1 MSNGVANTAIY
12 RSAVPTR
19 TKRKQGLLRRAL
31 KSRRTMIGMMM
42 TGLILALAFLGP
54 LVAPHSPTDFV
65 AAPFSPAGI
74 GGPFGTDNLG
84 RDVLSRFLAG
94 GQTLMILALLGTALG
109 VSLGALIGV
118 VAAYHRGWL
127 DEALMRTGDV
137 ALAFPQIVLALL
149 FLSIIGPQ
157 LWLLV
162 LMVAL
167 GHLPRVA
174 RVVRGAAMSV
184 VERDFIKAA
193 ESVGIP
199 RWRIVVGEIVPNI
212 SSTLAVEFGLRL
224 TYSIGLVAGLSFL
237 GLGMQ
242 PPTPDWGLMINENRI
257 ALTVSPWSVTLPV
270 IAIAVLTVGTNLV
283 TDGLAKAAIGS
294 DEGVTV

>member
-1 MSNGVANTAIY
+1 MSVDTLRVA
-12 RSAVPTR
+12 AVPAVPVRAR
-19 TKRKQGLLRRAL
+19 TGLLARAL
-31 KSRRTMIGMMM
+31 RIRRTRVG
-42 TGLILALAFLGP
+42 LALSLVVLVVAFLGP
-54 LVAPHSPTDFV
+54 LFAPHSPTEFV
-65 AAPFSPAGI
+65 APPFSPAGL

-94 GQTLMILALLGTALG
+94 GRTLMILAILATVVG
-109 VSLGALIGV
+109 VGLGAAVGV
-118 VAAYHRGWL
+118 LAAYTRGWV
-127 DEALMRTGDV
+127 DELLMRTGDV

-149 FLSIIGPQ
+149 FLSIIGPK

-162 LMVAL
+162 LMVGL

-174 RVVRGAAMSV
+174 RVVRGAALSV
-184 VERDFIKAA
+184 VERDFVKAA

-199 RWRIVVGEIVPNI
+199 RWRIMLGEIAPNI

-237 GLGMQ
+237 GLGLQ

-257 ALTVSPWSVTLPV
+257 ALTVAPWAVILPV
-270 IAIAVLTVGTNLV
+270 LAIAVLTVGTNLV

-294 DEGVTV
+294 STGVGA

>member
-1 MSNGVANTAIY
+1 MSSTITRPDAQGAPATA
-12 RSAVPTR
+12 RPR
-19 TKRKQGLLRRAL
+19 RKPSLLRRAL
-31 KSRRTMIGMMM
+31 KSKSTVV
-42 TGLILALAFLGP
+42 GLVMALAVLVIAFAGP
-54 LVAPHSPTDFV
+54 YVTPHSPTEFV
-65 AAPFSPAGI
+65 APPFSPTGV
-74 GGPFGTDNLG
+74 GGVFGTDNLG

-94 GQTLMILALLGTALG
+94 GQTLMILAILATAIG
-109 VSLGALIGV
+109 VGLGAAVGV
-118 VAAYHRGWL
+118 VAAYRRGWL

-149 FLSIIGPQ
+149 FLSIIGPK

-162 LMVAL
+162 LMVGL

-174 RVVRGAAMSV
+174 RVVRGAAMGV
-184 VERDFIKAA
+184 VERDFVKAA

-199 RWRIVVGEIVPNI
+199 RWRIMVGEIVPNV

-237 GLGMQ
+237 GLGLQ

-257 ALTVSPWSVTLPV
+257 ALTLSPWSVTLPV

-294 DEGVTV
+294 DGGVNA

>member
-1 MSNGVANTAIY
+1 MSNGTPTEAI
-12 RSAVPTR
+12 
-19 TKRKQGLLRRAL
+19 TKTGAAAKVQRKPGLLRRSL
-31 KSRRTMIGMMM
+31 KSRRTVIGLAL
-42 TGLILALAFLGP
+42 TILVLALAFLGP
-54 LVAPHSPTDFV
+54 YMAPHSPTEFV
-65 AAPFSPAGI
+65 AAPFSPAGT

-94 GQTLMILALLGTALG
+94 GQTLMILAVVATSLG
-109 VSLGALIGV
+109 VGLGALVGV
-118 VAAYHRGWL
+118 LAAYRRGWL

-162 LMVAL
+162 LMVGL

-174 RVVRGAAMSV
+174 RVVRGAALSV
-184 VERDFIKAA
+184 VERDFVKAA

-199 RWRIVVGEIVPNI
+199 RWRIMVKEIVPNI

-237 GLGMQ
+237 GLGLQ

-257 ALTVSPWSVTLPV
+257 ALTISPWSVALPV
-270 IAIAVLTVGTNLV
+270 IAIALLTVGTNLV

-294 DEGVTV
+294 DQGVKE

>member
-1 MSNGVANTAIY
+1 MSTTFTTRY
-12 RSAVPTR
+12 RAATGRAS
-19 TKRKQGLLRRAL
+19 RKQNLFRRAL
-31 KSRRTMIGMMM
+31 KSKRTVLGAI
-42 TGLILALAFLGP
+42 LSAAVLALAFLGP
-54 LVAPHSPTDFV
+54 YVAPHSPTDFV
-65 AAPFSPAGI
+65 APPFSPAGI

-94 GQTLMILALLGTALG
+94 GQTLMILSLVATALG
-109 VSLGALIGV
+109 VGFGALVGV
-118 VAAYHRGWL
+118 LAAYGRGWL

-149 FLSIIGPQ
+149 FLSIMGPQ
-157 LWLLV
+157 PWLLV
-162 LMVAL
+162 LMVGL

-174 RVVRGAAMSV
+174 RVVRGAALSV

-193 ESVGIP
+193 ESVGIR
-199 RWRIVVGEIVPNI
+199 RWRIMVGEIVPNI

-242 PPTPDWGLMINENRI
+242 PPAADWGLMINENRI
-257 ALTVSPWSVTLPV
+257 AMTVSPWSVALPV
-270 IAIAVLTVGTNLV
+270 IAIAILTVGTNLV
-283 TDGLAKAAIGS
+283 TDGLAKASIGS
-294 DEGVTV
+294 DQGVTL

>member
-1 MSNGVANTAIY
+1 MTASPVVLTGLPVAPVA
-12 RSAVPTR
+12 
-19 TKRKQGLLRRAL
+19 RKTGLLRRAL
-31 KSRRTMIGMMM
+31 RIRRTQV
-42 TGLILALAFLGP
+42 GLVLSLVVLGVAFLGP
-54 LVAPHSPTDFV
+54 LLAPHSPTSFV
-65 AAPFSPAGI
+65 GAPFSPAGV
-74 GGPFGTDNLG
+74 GGPFGTDILG

-94 GQTLMILALLGTALG
+94 GRTLMILALLATALG
-109 VSLGALIGV
+109 VGLGAAVGV
-118 VAAYHRGWL
+118 LAAYSRGWL
-127 DEALMRTGDV
+127 DELLMRTGDV

-162 LMVAL
+162 LMVGL

-184 VERDFIKAA
+184 VERDFVKAA

-199 RWRIVVGEIVPNI
+199 RWRIMLGEIAPNI

-237 GLGMQ
+237 GLGLQ
-242 PPTPDWGLMINENRI
+242 PPTPDWGLMINENRV
-257 ALTVSPWSVTLPV
+257 ALTVAPWAVALPV
-270 IAIAVLTVGTNLV
+270 LAIAVLTVGTNLI
-283 TDGLAKAAIGS
+283 TDGLAKAAVGS
-294 DEGVTV
+294 ADGVRA

>member
-1 MSNGVANTAIY
+1 MSTAPVTLA
-12 RSAVPTR
+12 AVPIAPVRGKT
-19 TKRKQGLLRRAL
+19 GLLQRAIRI
-31 KSRRTMIGMMM
+31 RRTQIG
-42 TGLILALAFLGP
+42 LALSLLVLAVAFFGP

-65 AAPFSPAGI
+65 APPFSPPGV

-94 GQTLMILALLGTALG
+94 GRTLMILAFLATALG
-109 VSLGALIGV
+109 VGLGAAVGV
-118 VAAYHRGWL
+118 LAAYTRGRL

-149 FLSIIGPQ
+149 FLSIIGPK

-162 LMVAL
+162 LMVGL

-174 RVVRGAAMSV
+174 RVVRGAALYV
-184 VERDFIKAA
+184 VERDFVKAA
-193 ESVGIP
+193 ESVGIA
-199 RWRIVVGEIVPNI
+199 RWRIMLGEIAPNI
-212 SSTLAVEFGLRL
+212 SGTLAVEFGLRL

-237 GLGMQ
+237 GLGLQ

-257 ALTVSPWSVTLPV
+257 ALTVAPWAVALPV
-270 IAIAVLTVGTNLV
+270 IAIAILTVGTNLV
-283 TDGLAKAAIGS
+283 TDGLAKAAVGS
-294 DEGVTV
+294 DAGVRA

>member
-1 MSNGVANTAIY
+1 MSTTITTHHRLAAG
-12 RSAVPTR
+12 RPTV
-19 TKRKQGLLRRAL
+19 KQSLFRRAL
-31 KSRRTMIGMMM
+31 KSKRTVLGAVLS
-42 TGLILALAFLGP
+42 GFVLALAFVGP
-54 LVAPHSPTDFV
+54 YIAPHSPTDDFV
-65 AAPFSPAGI
+65 GAPFSPAGI

-94 GQTLMILALLGTALG
+94 GQTLMILSLVATALG
-109 VSLGALIGV
+109 VGLGALVGV
-118 VAAYHRGWL
+118 LAAYRRGWL

-149 FLSIIGPQ
+149 FLSIMGPQ

-162 LMVAL
+162 LMVGL

-174 RVVRGAAMSV
+174 RVVRGAALSV

-199 RWRIVVGEIVPNI
+199 RWRIMIGEIIPNI

-242 PPTPDWGLMINENRI
+242 PPAADWGLMINENRI
-257 ALTVSPWSVTLPV
+257 AMTVSPWSVALPV

-283 TDGLAKAAIGS
+283 TDGLAKASIGS
-294 DEGVTV
+294 DQGVTA

>member
-1 MSNGVANTAIY
+1 MSIGMSTRPAGN
-12 RSAVPTR
+12 SAQAGCTP
-19 TKRKQGLLRRAL
+19 RKQGLLRRAFQS
-31 KSRRTMIGMMM
+31 KRTVV
-42 TGLILALAFLGP
+42 GLVLTLAVLAVAFLGP
-54 LVAPHSPTDFV
+54 YLAPHSATEFV

-94 GQTLMILALLGTALG
+94 GQTLMILAIIATALG
-109 VSLGALIGV
+109 VGLGALVGV
-118 VAAYHRGWL
+118 LAAYRRGWL
-127 DEALMRTGDV
+127 DELLMRAGDV

-149 FLSIIGPQ
+149 FLSIIGPE

-162 LMVAL
+162 LMVGF

-174 RVVRGAAMSV
+174 RVVRGAALSV
-184 VERDFIKAA
+184 VERDFVKAA

-199 RWRIVVGEIVPNI
+199 RWRIMIGEIVPNI

-242 PPTPDWGLMINENRI
+242 PPAADWGLMINENRI
-257 ALTVSPWSVTLPV
+257 ALTISPWSVALPV
-270 IAIAVLTVGTNLV
+270 IAIALLTVGTNLV
-283 TDGLAKAAIGS
+283 TDGLAKASIGS
-294 DEGVTV
+294 DKGVTV

>member
-1 MSNGVANTAIY
+1 M
-12 RSAVPTR
+12 SAVPVTIAVPTAPVR
-19 TKRKQGLLRRAL
+19 GKTGLLHRAL
-31 KSRRTMIGMMM
+31 RTRRTQVG
-42 TGLILALAFLGP
+42 LALSLLVMLVAFLGP
-54 LVAPHSPTDFV
+54 LLAPHSPTDFV
-65 AAPFSPAGI
+65 AAPFSPPGT
-74 GGPFGTDNLG
+74 GGLFGTDILG

-94 GQTLMILALLGTALG
+94 GRTLMVLALLATAVG
-109 VSLGALIGV
+109 VGLGAAVGV
-118 VAAYHRGWL
+118 VAAYKRGWV
-127 DEALMRTGDV
+127 DEVLMRTGDV

-149 FLSIIGPQ
+149 FLSIVGPK

-162 LMVAL
+162 LMVGL

-174 RVVRGAAMSV
+174 RVVRGAAFSV

-193 ESVGIP
+193 ESVGIA
-199 RWRIVVGEIVPNI
+199 RWRIMLGEIVPNI

-237 GLGMQ
+237 GLGLQ

-257 ALTVSPWSVTLPV
+257 ALTVQPWAVVLPV
-270 IAIAVLTVGTNLV
+270 ITIAVLTVGTNLV

-294 DEGVTV
+294 DAGVRA